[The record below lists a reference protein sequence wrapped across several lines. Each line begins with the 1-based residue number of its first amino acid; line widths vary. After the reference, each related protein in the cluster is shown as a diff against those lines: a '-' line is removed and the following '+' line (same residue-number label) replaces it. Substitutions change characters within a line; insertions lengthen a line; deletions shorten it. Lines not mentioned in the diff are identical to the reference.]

1 MENFPLGNIQDLH
14 ATENKLRTGKNY
26 KSQLNAHFKK
36 VGGYKPDELVKIL
49 LKKTVSNML
58 ASKFS
63 CTDGRCH
70 ALFATIYLIPLI
82 PFNLNL
88 RRNIAG
94 KICRIK
100 IHNLLVTW
108 MMIGMNQQ
116 PTHFLRKN
124 SILLRT
130 EGERHSSFAN
140 KGRGGG
146 FHKSDGFDNVFESNG
161 NDDGGWGDSE
171 SRPRRGGRGG
181 GMRGGRGRG
190 GRGGARG
197 GGGHGGDGDSWGNN
211 RDSDDT
217 WGGGNKEDGWGDGD
231 NDGNGNSHERGRG
244 RGGRGGRGRGGR
256 GGGSGDGGKR
266 DENEENGEPPKR
278 EIYVPPEP
286 TMDEDELFNSGI
298 SSGINFIKYDDIEVR
313 VSGENIPKA
322 ISSFETSGLRPLLLD
337 NIKKSGYTKPTP
349 IQKNAIPI
357 VMSGRDV
364 MACAQT
370 GSGKTAAFLL
380 PIIHCLL
387 AEPSELIYDGECSQ
401 PQAIIVSPTRE
412 LCIQIFEEARKFSF
426 NSAIKVAKA
435 YGGTSVGYQRKHVS
449 DGCHIL
455 VATPGRMHDFVKR
468 GSISFA
474 STRFVVLDEAD
485 RMLDMGFLSSME
497 EMLSHT
503 TMVPTGD
510 RRTLMFSAT
519 FPEEIQHLASKFLD
533 NYIFVAIG
541 IVGSA
546 CSDVEQVF
554 HQVDK
559 FKKRNKLVEILQ
571 EGSDRTLVFVE
582 TKRNADF
589 LATYLSENDFQTTS
603 IHGDRLQ
610 REREQALADF
620 KRGSRNILV
629 ATAVAARGLDI
640 KNVKHVIN
648 YDLPKSID
656 EYVHRIGRTGRVGN
670 RGKATSF
677 YDESQDGAIAG
688 DLSRILKQAGQP
700 VPDWLGRGG
709 GGSYSS
715 SAFGGK
721 DVRADDFAQSKPVE
735 VDEEEW

>member
-1 MENFPLGNIQDLH
+1 MDDDWDEPETVGFSQ
-14 ATENKLRTGKNY
+14 GKSFN
-26 KSQLNAHFKK
+26 SASD
-36 VGGYKPDELVKIL
+36 GGR
-49 LKKTVSNML
+49 
-58 ASKFS
+58 A
-63 CTDGRCH
+63 
-70 ALFATIYLIPLI
+70 
-82 PFNLNL
+82 FNS
-88 RRNIAG
+88 R
-94 KICRIK
+94 
-100 IHNLLVTW
+100 
-108 MMIGMNQQ
+108 
-116 PTHFLRKN
+116 
-124 SILLRT
+124 
-130 EGERHSSFAN
+130 
-140 KGRGGG
+140 GRGFSAKKNDTPPG
-146 FHKSDGFDNVFESNG
+146 DDNGWGSKGNSWETNG
-161 NDDGGWGDSE
+161 NEDGGGGWGDSD

-181 GMRGGRGRG
+181 GGRGRG
-190 GRGGARG
+190 GRGGGRG
-197 GGGHGGDGDSWGNN
+197 GFRG
-211 RDSDDT
+211 
-217 WGGGNKEDGWGDGD
+217 GDGD
-231 NDGNGNSHERGRG
+231 NDEDDSWGGRQDDGDDNGNGRGRGRG
-244 RGGRGGRGRGGR
+244 RGGRGGGRGGR
-256 GGGSGDGGKR
+256 GRGGGDAGDGGGKSWGN
-266 DENEENGEPPKR
+266 DENGEGEPPKPR

-286 TMDEDELFNSGI
+286 TMDEEELFNSGI
-298 SSGINFIKYDDIEVR
+298 TSGINFIKYDDIEVR
-313 VSGENIPKA
+313 ISGENTPPP
-322 ISSFETSGLRPLLLD
+322 ISSFESSGLRPLLLE
-337 NIKKSGYTKPTP
+337 NIQKSGYSKPTP

-357 VMSGRDV
+357 IMSGRDI

-387 AEPSELIYDGECSQ
+387 AEPSELVYDGECSQ

-426 NSAIKVAKA
+426 NSQIKVAKA
-435 YGGTSVGYQRKHVS
+435 YGGTSVGYQKKHVVS
-449 DGCHIL
+449 GCHIL

-468 GSISFA
+468 GSISFG

-497 EMLSHT
+497 EMLSHA
-503 TMVPTGD
+503 TMVPTGE

-519 FPEEIQHLASKFLD
+519 FPEEIQHLASKFLQ
-533 NYIFVAIG
+533 NYIFVAVG

-546 CSDVEQVF
+546 CSDVEQIF
-554 HQVDK
+554 YQVDK

-571 EGSDRTLVFVE
+571 EGAERTLVFVE

-610 REREQALADF
+610 REREEALNDF

-677 YDESQDGAIAG
+677 YDDSQDAAIAG

-709 GGSYSS
+709 GGTYSS
-715 SAFGGK
+715 SAFGGQ
-721 DVRADDFAQSKPVE
+721 DVRGDNFAQSKPVE
-735 VDEEEW
+735 VEEEEW